1 MQDRAAARD
10 ALVART
16 TGMGLSLTLLAAAL
30 TGGVTGVLARSEP
43 LAAEPVPSPSPASG
57 PVPRPRRT
65 VYVRVPAVA
74 APEVTRTTTRPAT
87 RRAPRPPA
95 APPIPARQ
103 PAVTTS
109 SGS

>member
-10 ALVART
+10 ALLART

-30 TGGVTGVLARSEP
+30 TGGVTGVLARPEP
-43 LAAEPVPSPSPASG
+43 LAAEPVPSPSPASA

-65 VYVRVPAVA
+65 VYVRVPAVS
-74 APEVTRTTTRPAT
+74 PPFVTPGTARTIT

-95 APPIPARQ
+95 APPRPARQ